1 MLLNLAT
8 LALLTLFVSLMIF
21 GVLLLRKGR
30 RLLGALLLLEALLA
44 LVAQV
49 LLSTFPVGIGD
60 PLIRVD
66 FVGLLTQAFSAFV
79 VVGGVAALVYLA
91 VRWFARL
98 SPGGRQR
105 GAAIM
110 GLLVALPLVASATMY
125 GMTRWSLPERERER
139 DPLKR
144 EIKLAP
150 GFAWSVYAQ
159 GTIDNPTVIT
169 FGPDG
174 KLYIADISGVLWV
187 ATDTNGDH
195 KIDTITRWADGFD
208 LLVGLLWYKDELY
221 TASSGKIEA
230 LRDTNGDGVAD
241 QRRTVVDGL
250 PSMVVRP
257 HSNNSLALG
266 PDNRIYFGVGST
278 TRGEVEPNEHAA
290 AVLSVNPNGSDLR
303 VFARGFGNPFGVAFN
318 KEGELFG
325 GDNSPL
331 GEGDIP
337 DEFNHIVEGEHYGYP
352 YFYGDPPKNN
362 GTIGALVSFPAHSV
376 PTGVS
381 FYSGNTFPQ
390 SYADTA
396 FVTLWGRGEIAHV
409 EVARTNG
416 GTYLSRSSTFGS
428 GFLYPID
435 AITGPDGNLYVADFG
450 TSAIYRITYSGAQ

>member
-8 LALLTLFVSLMIF
+8 LALLTLFVSLILF
-21 GVLLLRKGR
+21 
-30 RLLGALLLLEALLA
+30 GALLLRRGRRVAGGVLIAEALLA
-44 LVAQV
+44 LAAQV
-49 LLSTFPVGIGD
+49 FLSTFPFGIGD

-66 FVGLLTQAFSAFV
+66 FMGLLTQILSAFA
-79 VVGGVAALVYLA
+79 VVGGVAALVYMA
-91 VRWFARL
+91 MRWFARL

-110 GLLVALPLVASATMY
+110 GLLVALPLVASAAMY

-159 GTIDNPTVIT
+159 GTMDNPTVIT

-174 KLYIADISGVLWV
+174 KLYIADIAGTLWV

-195 KIDTITRWADGFD
+195 RIDTITRWADGFN
-208 LLVGLLWYKDELY
+208 LLVGLVWYKGELY

-266 PDNRIYFGVGST
+266 PDGRLYFGVGST

-290 AVLSVNPNGSDLR
+290 AVLSVNPDGSDLR

-331 GEGDIP
+331 GDGDIP
-337 DEFNHIVEGEHYGYP
+337 DEFNHIVEGGHYGYP
-352 YFYGDPPKNN
+352 YFYGDPPRNN

-381 FYSGNTFPQ
+381 FYSGSTFPT
-390 SYADTA
+390 SYDDTA
-396 FVTLWGRGEIAHV
+396 FVALWGRGEIANI
-409 EVARTNG
+409 EVARTSG
-416 GTYLSRSSTFGS
+416 GAYLSRSSTFGS

-450 TSAIYRITYSGAQ
+450 TSAIYRITYNGAR